1 MSTSTWMQSA
11 LKTLIFGCLAKR
23 FASADLVQVARQRNE
38 ELGCIFDKKCTP
50 VSLQLED
57 RNIPICDPEQDDIQC
72 FGDVLGHLTSDQ
84 QDHCKKTCL
93 VKEYI
98 MAPTYD
104 HGGVIDE
111 EENFMILS
119 LSLEHPPGTKDIRED
134 SLFKHV
140 RTEYLIMPWTS
151 LIANVG
157 GTLGMFIGFSFIGT
171 SEWMMDYLIRIWGLF
186 KFSQTPTG
194 PLQVRTI

>member
-1 MSTSTWMQSA
+1 
-11 LKTLIFGCLAKR
+11 
-23 FASADLVQVARQRNE
+23 
-38 ELGCIFDKKCTP
+38 
-50 VSLQLED
+50 
-57 RNIPICDPEQDDIQC
+57 
-72 FGDVLGHLTSDQ
+72 
-84 QDHCKKTCL
+84 
-93 VKEYI
+93 

-104 HGGVIDE
+104 YGGVVDE
-111 EENFMILS
+111 EENFIRLS

-171 SEWMMDYLIRIWGLF
+171 SEWMIDYLIEIWDWF
-186 KFSQTPTG
+186 KIRRTPTVNTG
-194 PLQVRTI
+194 LLEVKPI